1 MANTRRRFGFSLIEL
16 LIVMAIVGPLAVIV
30 SVGWNTLLKRSRE
43 TAALA
48 HVHTLQKAQTQ
59 FYSTKRRY
67 ASSLKELENAKLIPE
82 HLASGKLGG
91 YLFEIVGSEEKFT
104 IKANPERHG
113 KTGDYSYYTDD
124 SLVIRSNEQRVADQ
138 ESAAIK

>member
-1 MANTRRRFGFSLIEL
+1 MANTRRRLGFSLIEL
-16 LIVMAIVGPLAVIV
+16 LIVIAIMTALAGIVAVG
-30 SVGWNTLLKRSRE
+30 SNTILKRSRE

-48 HVHTLQKAQTQ
+48 HVQTLQKAQAQ

-67 ASSLKELENAKLIPE
+67 ASNFKELENAKLIPE

-91 YLFEIVGSEEKFT
+91 YLFELVRSEEEFT
-104 IKANPERHG
+104 IKANPERHC
-113 KTGDYSYYTDD
+113 KTGDYSYYADD
-124 SLVIRSNEQRVADQ
+124 SLVIRSNEQKAADQ